1 MWRLL
6 FTGMPL
12 KGAKQCGN
20 KSMFCQ
26 PMTPQLIL
34 LLDIVGG
41 DTDQGREDAED
52 AGSCLM
58 GMLK

>member
-1 MWRLL
+1 
-6 FTGMPL
+6 
-12 KGAKQCGN
+12 
-20 KSMFCQ
+20 MFCQ